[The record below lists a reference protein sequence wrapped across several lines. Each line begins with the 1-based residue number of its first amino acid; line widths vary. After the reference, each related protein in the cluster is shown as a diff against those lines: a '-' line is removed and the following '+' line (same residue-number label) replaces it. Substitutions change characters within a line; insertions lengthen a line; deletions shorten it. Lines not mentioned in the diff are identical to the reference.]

1 MSPVRTIRQLPSLS
15 RLMKAQGG
23 VYAKTALDK
32 AAAIQV
38 ASRDAHLILID
49 EALGWM
55 TEWREQVAPSAADWE
70 ALHEASAGII
80 GLCDAT
86 ADAHLLRASRLLC
99 EYVDRCR
106 HGTWSREVAA
116 LFINTLKAIAARDAD
131 PATRAAVLGGLE
143 ALVPKTDPG
152 SLASLPPT

>member
-23 VYAKTALDK
+23 VYARTALNQ
-32 AAAIQV
+32 AAAVQ
-38 ASRDAHLILID
+38 AAHRDAHLILID

-55 TEWREQVAPSAADWE
+55 GEWRELLEPSASDWE

-80 GLCDAT
+80 GLCDGK

-106 HGTWSREVAA
+106 HGTWSKDVAA

-143 ALVPKTDPG
+143 ALVPRPDSGT
-152 SLASLPPT
+152 AT